1 MNVRYTLAA
10 AALLAAAG
18 ARPALAQSTPDW
30 SGFYVG
36 VHGGF
41 LDVDEDKNERLVF
54 DRDFDGDFDDTV
66 VLNGTTND
74 AFSPGYCAGQA
85 STASPSSCDRDDGGI
100 EGGARV
106 GYDMQFG
113 SWVLGAVVDVQGVDA
128 EDSVTGFST
137 TPASY
142 VFTRDLEQT
151 TALRARLGYAAGPAL
166 FYATGGVAR
175 GKIENRFST
184 TNGAN
189 SFTTR
194 VDEETADGYQ
204 YGAGIEWSLAPN
216 LTLVGEYIYTD
227 LEAGDYVVRAGPG
240 TAPATNPFILP
251 PNTAGTD
258 ITRSNGDFKAH
269 GFRLGFNVRY

>member
-1 MNVRYTLAA
+1 MKIKLAA
-10 AALLAAAG
+10 AALALTVAAG
-18 ARPALAQSTPDW
+18 ATPVLAQEW

-41 LDVDEDKNERLVF
+41 LDTDEDKNETLVF

-66 VLNGTTND
+66 VLSGGTTN
-74 AFSPGYCAGQA
+74 AFGPGFCSGQA
-85 STASPSSCDRDDGGI
+85 STTTPSGLCDRDDGGV

-113 SWVLGAVVDVQGVDA
+113 NWVVGVVGDIQGVDA

-142 VFTRDLEQT
+142 IFTRNLEH
-151 TALRARLGYAAGPAL
+151 TAGLRARVGYATGPAL
-166 FYATGGVAR
+166 VYATGGAAY
-175 GKIENRFST
+175 GKIENRFYTS
-184 TNGAN
+184 NGAN
-189 SFTTR
+189 SFTET
-194 VDEETADGYQ
+194 VEEDDADGFQ
-204 YGAGIEWSLAPN
+204 YGGGVEWRLAPS
-216 LTLVGEYIYTD
+216 LTLVGEYLYTD
-227 LEAGDYVVRAGPG
+227 LEAGEYVVRAGPG

-258 ITRSNGDFKAH
+258 ITRSNPDFKTH
-269 GFRLGFNVRY
+269 EFRLGMNVRF